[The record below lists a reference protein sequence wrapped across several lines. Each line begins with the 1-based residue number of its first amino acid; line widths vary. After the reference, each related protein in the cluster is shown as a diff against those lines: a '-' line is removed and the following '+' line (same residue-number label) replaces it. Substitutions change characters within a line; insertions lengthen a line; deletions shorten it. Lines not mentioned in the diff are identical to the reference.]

1 MAYQNLLDG
10 SVQSVSNPG
19 HNWKDYSL
27 GRNSFASLIT
37 KKTTAIEAVNRC
49 IPKISQK
56 ISGLSFRVP
65 TAIVCGSDISINLK
79 KNSSIGEVKE
89 FFENLSKKNKKIF
102 EYQKEPLV
110 SIDHLKTSKSVSID
124 SNYIDLNNSNL
135 LKLVVWYDNEWGYSN
150 RVIDILKYV
159 IKE

>member
-1 MAYQNLLDG
+1 MILGVNEKSYNFKKHNVISSSICDASAIGPILYQIQKKWGIKNGYVTTLHSRLAYQNLLDG

-79 KNSSIGEVKE
+79 KILQSVKLKNSSKISQKKE
-89 FFENLSKKNKKIF
+89 QNF
-102 EYQKEPLV
+102 
-110 SIDHLKTSKSVSID
+110 
-124 SNYIDLNNSNL
+124 
-135 LKLVVWYDNEWGYSN
+135 
-150 RVIDILKYV
+150 
-159 IKE
+159 

>member
-1 MAYQNLLDG
+1 MKL
-10 SVQSVSNPG
+10 
-19 HNWKDYSL
+19 K
-27 GRNSFASLIT
+27 NSS
-37 KKTTAIEAVNRC
+37 
-49 IPKISQK
+49 KISQK
-56 ISGLSFRVP
+56 KS
-65 TAIVCGSDISINLK
+65 
-79 KNSSIGEVKE
+79 
-89 FFENLSKKNKKIF
+89 KIF

-110 SIDHLKTSKSVSID
+110 SIDHLKTSKSVIID